1 MKQVQKFAVLVFSLL
16 LLAATALAASN
27 KSAIDLT
34 LNHQVVVNGTTL
46 QPGDYK
52 IVLERD
58 GDNVQA
64 TFRSS
69 GKTVATSTGHFEQ
82 RTNMPGPVSLVVGDK
97 DRAVQQLLVQKMK
110 GAVVFDNGGAAAA
123 GH

>member
-1 MKQVQKFAVLVFSLL
+1 MKQFQKYAVLVFSLL
-16 LLAATALAASN
+16 LLAAGALAANN
-27 KSAIDLT
+27 KSAVDLT

-46 QPGDYK
+46 TPGDYK
-52 IVLERD
+52 VVLERE

-64 TFRSS
+64 TFRSA

-82 RTNMPGPVSLVVGDK
+82 RANMPASVSLVVGEK
-97 DRAVQQLLVQKMK
+97 DRALQQILVQKLK